1 LDAIGG
7 TARQIIN
14 EDQRVFA
21 VATAPSRDTTSCVSA
36 SMAVHVQVRFRHSL
50 KSFGIRLSEVG
61 RAAFDQAVRAAVADD
76 PLSAELMDAMMTARE
91 AL

>member
-1 LDAIGG
+1 
-7 TARQIIN
+7 
-14 EDQRVFA
+14 
-21 VATAPSRDTTSCVSA
+21 
-36 SMAVHVQVRFRHSL
+36 MAVHVQVRFRHSL